1 MTTNYRLASF
11 PGITDSL
18 LVPVDLVGVP
28 VDTLGATA
36 SSFTSS
42 SVHMYTK

>member
-28 VDTLGATA
+28 VDTVGAIV

-42 SVHMYTK
+42 SVHVYTK